1 MAKNKS
7 KKREPKWVKALTEY
21 IPLILFFLAYK
32 AGDLTL
38 AIQVI
43 VVATVAAVVISYA
56 AVRRLPLLTILAG
69 GLVLA
74 FGGLSLLLG
83 DDRIYKMKPTVLYS
97 LFAIALLAAMGMKRL
112 LLKAVLED
120 AWKLTERGWRK
131 LTVQFAG
138 FFLVMAALNEIA
150 WRFVGEDFWVNFK
163 VFGGVGLTLAFVMS
177 RVPFA
182 KKHALPEPKAE
193 KPPKTAEPEQ
203 S

>member
-1 MAKNKS
+1 
-7 KKREPKWVKALTEY
+7 
-21 IPLILFFLAYK
+21 
-32 AGDLTL
+32 
-38 AIQVI
+38 
-43 VVATVAAVVISYA
+43 
-56 AVRRLPLLTILAG
+56 VRRLPLLTILAG

-182 KKHALPEPKAE
+182 KKHALPDPEAKAPPEP
-193 KPPKTAEPEQ
+193 TEPDQ
-203 S
+203 V

>member
-1 MAKNKS
+1 MATKTT

-43 VVATVAAVVISYA
+43 VVATVVAVIISYA

-83 DDRIYKMKPTVLYS
+83 DDRIYKMKPTVLYA
-97 LFAIALLAAMGMKRL
+97 LFGIALLVAMGFRRM
-112 LLKAVLED
+112 LLKAVLEE
-120 AWKLTERGWRK
+120 AWKLTETGWRK

-138 FFLVMAALNEIA
+138 FFFVMAVLNEIA
-150 WRFVGEDFWVNFK
+150 WRVMGEDFWVNFK
-163 VFGGVGLTLAFVMS
+163 VFGGIGLTLVFVMS

-182 KKHALPEPKAE
+182 KKHALPEPE
-193 KPPKTAEPEQ
+193 PKG
-203 S
+203 